1 MKYIYTFLK
10 KNIAKKCGNLCIR
23 RSSGTQT
30 LYRCF
35 EKSGEI
41 PNYLVNKRYLTK
53 DHICWKTLLLV
64 NKPKDGLSASWGRG
78 KKTVKDLEQEKRCTT
93 ERYTGA
99 ALLERLRRVYKRS
112 TTVRQRLKRGAR

>member
-1 MKYIYTFLK
+1 MVKWNSDTI
-10 KNIAKKCGNLCIR
+10 
-23 RSSGTQT
+23 
-30 LYRCF
+30 CF

-41 PNYLVNKRYLTK
+41 PNYLVNKRYLPK

-99 ALLERLRRVYKRS
+99 ALLERQRGMMYKRG
-112 TTVRQRLKRGAR
+112 TTIHKRRKRGAR